1 MATPV
6 VNRGKAPK
14 CGFGFRTRR
23 PGLMEFRTLFAVRV
37 DELMLALGRAV
48 GINTLGDGV
57 AMDAQGFGG
66 VGNALFV
73 SRESLL
79 DVQLFEFFEG
89 LIQKDAAIEHVFN
102 NGF

>member
-1 MATPV
+1 
-6 VNRGKAPK
+6 
-14 CGFGFRTRR
+14 
-23 PGLMEFRTLFAVRV
+23 MELRTLFAIRV
-37 DELMLALGRAV
+37 DKLILALCRAV
-48 GINTLGDGV
+48 GINTLGNRV
-57 AMDAQGFGG
+57 AVDAQGFGG